1 LIGSIQNFLEENLT
15 HNYLGIEVGLNLSFA
30 CTLGMVV
37 KPLWKYGTYT
47 LQLLFG
53 PLWKHI
59 IYPLQLML
67 AASFKAGNFAL
78 QLLLG
83 APLKV

>member
-1 LIGSIQNFLEENLT
+1 
-15 HNYLGIEVGLNLSFA
+15 
-30 CTLGMVV
+30 
-37 KPLWKYGTYT
+37 
-47 LQLLFG
+47 
-53 PLWKHI
+53 
-59 IYPLQLML
+59 L